1 MIYNSWFDCEVS
13 DYGCSS
19 EPGGEIVG
27 VFTVLHTQARNKKKQ
42 IQRSTDVLTAA
53 TSESSTLA
61 RRTLPHMYGIVWYR
75 GRDGSSSSSSSM

>member
-1 MIYNSWFDCEVS
+1 MSKFKIGGLDPYDA
-13 DYGCSS
+13 
-19 EPGGEIVG
+19 EPFEQQQFGTAG
-27 VFTVLHTQARNKKKQ
+27 VEGVK
-42 IQRSTDVLTAA
+42 RSKLIDVLTAA